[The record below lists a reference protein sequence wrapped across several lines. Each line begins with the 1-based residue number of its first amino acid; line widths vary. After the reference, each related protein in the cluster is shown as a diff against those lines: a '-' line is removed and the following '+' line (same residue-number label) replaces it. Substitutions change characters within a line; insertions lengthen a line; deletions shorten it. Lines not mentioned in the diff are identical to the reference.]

1 MKRPERWVEAGA
13 RIEGRNEAVRS
24 GVESINI
31 CRGGPVSDRYVANS
45 AFAQQRIQH
54 SLLSLGEKPRR
65 GFWPRDAFHAV
76 LSVRVAFSDPWRSS
90 DLVDRLAVDRQAVMP
105 GSRRFPPPWSID
117 EGTGNSSS
125 ATRHSPG
132 RRLGSP
138 KRGENAPGAKGSGV
152 RGTPRGTG
160 GLLPQS
166 QLKHML
172 RSVGI

>member
-65 GFWPRDAFHAV
+65 SFWPRDAFHAV
-76 LSVRVAFSDPWRSS
+76 LSVHVAFSDPWRSS
-90 DLVDRLAVDRQAVMP
+90 DLVGPPCCGPAGSDARFAPLPATVVDRRGHREFIISDAAQSRSETGKPQAR
-105 GSRRFPPPWSID
+105 GKRAWGQRQR
-117 EGTGNSSS
+117 GQGHTTGD
-125 ATRHSPG
+125 
-132 RRLGSP
+132 
-138 KRGENAPGAKGSGV
+138 
-152 RGTPRGTG
+152 G